1 MNKSLTFL
9 LHSRIADE
17 NGPHIGA
24 GLGDHQ
30 HTDHG
35 DGIGPKNNGNVEPEA
50 QHDGQ
55 PHPAE
60 RFILLFFCTFI
71 KQNNDNQ
78 PHQCEWNIT
87 VNTPGKRS
95 ICDKPVILRHHAQNI
110 LYIARF
116 ILSIT
121 ILLP

>member
-35 DGIGPKNNGNVEPEA
+35 DGIGPKNNGNVETEA
-50 QHDGQ
+50 QHDGKVFSIQ
-55 PHPAE
+55 L
-60 RFILLFFCTFI
+60 FSFKKLLFRSDGLDLRCF
-71 KQNNDNQ
+71 
-78 PHQCEWNIT
+78 
-87 VNTPGKRS
+87 NTK
-95 ICDKPVILRHHAQNI
+95 
-110 LYIARF
+110 
-116 ILSIT
+116 
-121 ILLP
+121 